1 MTYIIAEPCLNTTD
15 TACVD
20 VCPVD
25 CIYLNNDANPKLDTK
40 NLKMVS
46 NPVMKDGA
54 ALDILFIHPTECID
68 CGACEPEC
76 PPEAIFAESDV
87 PANMSAYIPLNYEAF
102 GLSK

>member
-46 NPVMKDGA
+46 NPVMKDGVA
-54 ALDILFIHPTECID
+54 MDILFIHPTECID

-76 PPEAIFAESDV
+76 PPAAIFAESDV
-87 PANMSAYIPLNYEAF
+87 PANQSAYIPLNYEAF

>member
-25 CIYLNNDANPKLDTK
+25 CIYLNNEANPKLETK
-40 NLKMVS
+40 PLKMVS
-46 NPVMKDGA
+46 NPILKDGV

-76 PPEAIFAESDV
+76 PPKAIFAESEV
-87 PANMSAYIPLNYEAF
+87 PSDQSAYIDMNYEAF
-102 GLSK
+102 GVSR